1 MTTGVAVADASG
13 KARARLPP
21 PPGSRF
27 SLLHLDEG
35 EDYVVDFA
43 GSLKAPPGV
52 LPAAS
57 DPTASPSRQNGKLR
71 GRIRLLTRSLAFE
84 PDDPAVPVLKFPL
97 KHVVRLDPVGSLG
110 FDVHAHRVLHI
121 RPMGEDVPYHIDD
134 DRSHPPW
141 RFDLTHDDVAKVLEP
156 AAALLRVSRAPHAK
170 AEETLA
176 AMRRRREDRRTFDRS
191 RLRRPDEIILFDAP
205 AAQIT
210 PLVREPGRLV
220 VTDARAYFQ
229 PTWDLAGVGVRS
241 LAASDVVAVARRRH
255 TLRPLAV
262 EVFFDQTEGEE
273 RARGFAGTSA
283 LFALRTEEARETCVR
298 ALTGAN
304 AGEPKQ
310 PEAEA
315 KQEAEAKLSSPRSSP
330 SPSPSPSSGARLG
343 SLSRVARGSALLEG
357 RGAWLSSATSAWRD
371 GRLSN
376 FDYLLYLNLASGRGC
391 NDLAQWPV
399 MPWVLRDYDAPFL
412 DLDDPKVYR
421 DLARPVG
428 ALNPERLAVLRERA
442 KQMRETG
449 MEPYLY
455 GTHYSAPGYVLYWLL
470 RAAPAHHLRLQ
481 NGKYDAPDRLF
492 HSVAEAWESALTSS
506 ADVKELSPEFFTLPG
521 DFLRN
526 ARGLPLGARQ
536 KDGAALGDVKLPRWA
551 RGSPEAFLR
560 GHRAALESA
569 RVSARLHHW
578 IDLVFGHKQS
588 GPAAEAADNTFH
600 PLTYQGALFDLD
612 ETEDAAERAAAEA
625 QINEF
630 GQAPRRLFSA
640 PHPPRSPNA
649 HETYVDRDEDWDPA
663 SFDPGSGARD
673 GSAPASRGG
682 EIATSAAVRARDLI
696 ARLAETLEP
705 SGSDREDASS
715 IPDEDDETT
724 SKTTSTTTSTTLER
738 FVNDATATEP
748 RVSSICVDS
757 DSDVPFPAETRI
769 DGAGVRRAWFTRAHR
784 VETVAAA
791 FASPPLPS
799 SDATPS
805 LITVGRDSIVKVFDA
820 REGDLRHASLPGATG
835 KTQLTSLALL
845 RPPLDFRLDVAAAS
859 SDEGFSDAVPT
870 ILVGSRDGGAHAYSA
885 NRGVVLGRLAAHDPF
900 ATSAM
905 CAPTLD
911 PDRLFTASSD
921 GRVRAWDVSDGRG
934 TLPTGEVTVGGAFA
948 VTRGLVPSH
957 AAATIGGA
965 AMAARMAAAYGAT
978 AAAARAGPNLHVAE
992 SERVASD
999 DGGDAE
1005 IRAAAC
1011 DARGGVVV
1019 VGSDDGQVAAWD
1031 PRYKR
1036 LAWTTE
1042 ACPNGRAV
1050 TGVAMSPSGDRIVAA
1065 CADGRARTLDPRAC
1079 GAATETADLGVG
1091 ALTCAANNG
1100 ARWVLFGGKDGR
1112 VAAWDPTGVG
1122 GEPFVV
1128 RGVVKP
1134 KGEAAVSCVAAAR
1147 EGGAFAVGWS
1157 DGSVG
1162 VFVERRRDDCH
1173 DEPTGQTRGNSLE

>member
-1 MTTGVAVADASG
+1 MTTGGAVVDAST

-57 DPTASPSRQNGKLR
+57 DPMATPSRQNGKLR

-84 PDDPAVPVLKFPL
+84 PDDPAVAVLKFPL

-110 FDVHAHRVLHI
+110 FDVHSHRVLHI

-141 RFDLTHDDVAKVLEP
+141 RFDLIHDDVAKVLEP

-176 AMRRRREDRRTFDRS
+176 AMRRRREERRAFDRS
-191 RLRRPDEIILFDAP
+191 RLRRPDETILFDAP

-229 PTWDLAGVGVRS
+229 PTWDLACVGVRC

-262 EVFFDQTEGEE
+262 EVFFDQADGEE
-273 RARGFAGTSA
+273 RARGFTGTSA
-283 LFALRTEEARETCVR
+283 LFALRTEEARESCVR

-304 AGEPKQ
+304 AGERRLS
-310 PEAEA
+310 EAEA
-315 KQEAEAKLSSPRSSP
+315 TPKPESSPGPSSP
-330 SPSPSPSSGARLG
+330 PSPTSGVDAK
-343 SLSRVARGSALLEG
+343 SLSRIARGSALLEG

-376 FDYLLYLNLASGRGC
+376 FEYLLYLNLAAGRGC

-412 DLDDPKVYR
+412 DLDDPKAYR

-492 HSVAEAWESALTSS
+492 HSVAESWESALTSS
-506 ADVKELSPEFFTLPG
+506 ADVKELIPEFFTLPG

-536 KDGAALGDVKLPRWA
+536 KDGVALGDVTLPRWA

-588 GPAAEAADNTFH
+588 GPSAEAADNTFH

-630 GQAPRRLFSA
+630 GQAPRKLFSA
-640 PHPPRSPNA
+640 PHPPRMPNA
-649 HETYVDRDEDWDPA
+649 HESYVDRDEDWDPA
-663 SFDPGSGARD
+663 SFDSRSSARD
-673 GSAPASRGG
+673 GSVPASRGG
-682 EIATSAAVRARDLI
+682 EIAMSAAVRARNLV

-705 SGSDREDASS
+705 SASDREDASS
-715 IPDEDDETT
+715 IPDEDDETKT
-724 SKTTSTTTSTTLER
+724 KTKSKSKSKSKTASRER
-738 FVNDATATEP
+738 FANDAIATADDAARATEP
-748 RVSSICVDS
+748 DVDS
-757 DSDVPFPAETRI
+757 DSIGVDSDTDVACSAETRI
-769 DGAGVRRAWFTRAHR
+769 DGAGVRRAWFARAHR

-791 FASPPLPS
+791 FASSPS
-799 SDATPS
+799 PSDANPS

-845 RPPLDFRLDVAAAS
+845 RPPLDFRVDPA
-859 SDEGFSDAVPT
+859 FSDAVPT
-870 ILVGSRDGGAHAYSA
+870 VLVGSRDGGVHAYSA
-885 NRGVVLGRLAAHDPF
+885 NRGVVLGRLAAHDPS

-905 CAPTLD
+905 CAPYAC

-921 GRVRAWDVSDGRG
+921 GVARAWDVSDGRG

-948 VTRGLVPSH
+948 STRGLVPSH
-957 AAATIGGA
+957 AAATIGGVS
-965 AMAARMAAAYGAT
+965 MAARMAAASGAPPS
-978 AAAARAGPNLHVAE
+978 AARAGPDAHVAE
-992 SERVASD
+992 SEGVVGV
-999 DGGDAE
+999 DGDSE

-1019 VGSDDGQVAAWD
+1019 VGCDDGQVAAWD

-1036 LAWTTE
+1036 LAWTAE

-1050 TGVAMSPSGDRIVAA
+1050 TGVAISPSGDRIVAA
-1065 CADGRARTLDPRAC
+1065 CADGRARSLDPRAC
-1079 GAATETADLGVG
+1079 GEATHTADLGVG

-1100 ARWVLFGGKDGR
+1100 PKWVLFGGKDGR
-1112 VAAWDPTGVG
+1112 VAAWDPAGAG
-1122 GEPFVV
+1122 GEPFAV

-1162 VFVERRRDDCH
+1162 VFVER
-1173 DEPTGQTRGNSLE
+1173 

>member
-1 MTTGVAVADASG
+1 M
-13 KARARLPP
+13 
-21 PPGSRF
+21 
-27 SLLHLDEG
+27 
-35 EDYVVDFA
+35 
-43 GSLKAPPGV
+43 
-52 LPAAS
+52 
-57 DPTASPSRQNGKLR
+57 
-71 GRIRLLTRSLAFE
+71 
-84 PDDPAVPVLKFPL
+84 
-97 KHVVRLDPVGSLG
+97 
-110 FDVHAHRVLHI
+110 
-121 RPMGEDVPYHIDD
+121 
-134 DRSHPPW
+134 
-141 RFDLTHDDVAKVLEP
+141 
-156 AAALLRVSRAPHAK
+156 
-170 AEETLA
+170 
-176 AMRRRREDRRTFDRS
+176 
-191 RLRRPDEIILFDAP
+191 
-205 AAQIT
+205 
-210 PLVREPGRLV
+210 
-220 VTDARAYFQ
+220 
-229 PTWDLAGVGVRS
+229 
-241 LAASDVVAVARRRH
+241 
-255 TLRPLAV
+255 
-262 EVFFDQTEGEE
+262 
-273 RARGFAGTSA
+273 
-283 LFALRTEEARETCVR
+283 
-298 ALTGAN
+298 
-304 AGEPKQ
+304 
-310 PEAEA
+310 
-315 KQEAEAKLSSPRSSP
+315 
-330 SPSPSPSSGARLG
+330 
-343 SLSRVARGSALLEG
+343 LEG

-376 FDYLLYLNLASGRGC
+376 FEYLLYLNLAAGRGC

-412 DLDDPKVYR
+412 DLDDPKAYR

-492 HSVAEAWESALTSS
+492 HSVAESWESALTSS
-506 ADVKELSPEFFTLPG
+506 ADVKELIPEFFTLPG

-536 KDGAALGDVKLPRWA
+536 KDGVALGDVTLPRWA

-588 GPAAEAADNTFH
+588 GPSAEAADNTFH

-630 GQAPRRLFSA
+630 GQAPRKLFSA
-640 PHPPRSPNA
+640 PHPPRMPNA
-649 HETYVDRDEDWDPA
+649 HESYVDRDEDWDPA
-663 SFDPGSGARD
+663 SFDSRSSARD
-673 GSAPASRGG
+673 GSVPASRGG
-682 EIATSAAVRARDLI
+682 EIAMSAAVRARNLV

-705 SGSDREDASS
+705 SASDREDASS
-715 IPDEDDETT
+715 IPDEDDETKT
-724 SKTTSTTTSTTLER
+724 KTKSKSKSKSKTASRER
-738 FVNDATATEP
+738 FANDAIATADDAARATEP
-748 RVSSICVDS
+748 DVDS
-757 DSDVPFPAETRI
+757 DSIGVDSDTDVACSAETRI
-769 DGAGVRRAWFTRAHR
+769 DGAGVRRAWFARAHR

-791 FASPPLPS
+791 FASSPS
-799 SDATPS
+799 PSDANPS

-845 RPPLDFRLDVAAAS
+845 RPPLDFRVDPA
-859 SDEGFSDAVPT
+859 FSDAVPT
-870 ILVGSRDGGAHAYSA
+870 VLVGSRDGGVHAYSA
-885 NRGVVLGRLAAHDPF
+885 NRGVVLGRLAAHDPS

-905 CAPTLD
+905 CAPYAC

-921 GRVRAWDVSDGRG
+921 GVARAWDVSDGRG

-948 VTRGLVPSH
+948 STRGLVPSH
-957 AAATIGGA
+957 AAATIGGVS
-965 AMAARMAAAYGAT
+965 MAARMAAASGAPPS
-978 AAAARAGPNLHVAE
+978 AARAGPDAHVAE
-992 SERVASD
+992 SEGVVGV
-999 DGGDAE
+999 DGDSE

-1019 VGSDDGQVAAWD
+1019 VGCDDGQVAAWD

-1036 LAWTTE
+1036 LAWTAE

-1050 TGVAMSPSGDRIVAA
+1050 TGVAISPSGDRIVAA
-1065 CADGRARTLDPRAC
+1065 CADGRARSLDPRAC
-1079 GAATETADLGVG
+1079 GEATHTADLGVG

-1100 ARWVLFGGKDGR
+1100 PKWVLFGGKDGR
-1112 VAAWDPTGVG
+1112 VAAWDPAGAG
-1122 GEPFVV
+1122 GEPFAV

-1162 VFVERRRDDCH
+1162 VFVER
-1173 DEPTGQTRGNSLE
+1173 